1 MKRIALGL
9 FSIAVAL
16 LSLSCKAP
24 ESNYVKLKFK
34 YMVGGLQAAV
44 LQELDVVVLRGNV
57 INANTAA
64 AISTTAFAISG
75 CDIEKF
81 FIAKPG
87 FNEATDYV
95 VPVSM
100 PDDSKIEKSIPAAS
114 IGSVPFASDAT
125 LYVYYKL
132 SQQGGV

>member
-1 MKRIALGL
+1 
-9 FSIAVAL
+9 
-16 LSLSCKAP
+16 
-24 ESNYVKLKFK
+24 
-34 YMVGGLQAAV
+34 MVGGLQAAV

-100 PDDSKIEKSIPAAS
+100 PDALRDNKKLFGDKTLVMTLQNGAGNDSKIEKSIPAAS